1 MGDQIYPTF
10 LIPWIWNLFIEI
22 QKDIIIASY
31 LSSKEVLSMSTSE
44 QEQTWQYKP
53 DVDLDFVSTK
63 GWNSVTSLGC
73 LNKL

>member
-44 QEQTWQYKP
+44 QEQT
-53 DVDLDFVSTK
+53 
-63 GWNSVTSLGC
+63 
-73 LNKL
+73 